1 MDCEGLV
8 LVVLHGFAAAGGSF
22 CGWKLREKHRPGNSG
37 PVFRGKTNKKTS
49 KGLPTKGLWRFATW
63 YEWRYRTFQKIP

>member
-49 KGLPTKGLWRFATW
+49 KDLSA
-63 YEWRYRTFQKIP
+63 